1 MLPPDSLCF
10 SHNDSANHKFLIRC
24 MYYHCPRSS
33 FKRLSKHC
41 MHDTFN
47 LLWLFV
53 LRWAKLD
60 WQIKPHT
67 KIFGKSYDNLT
78 PLFPGLPPHFKKFC
92 HLNHSDFDTII
103 LTIISIF
110 VRCRHYNY
118 PQSSFKRLSKHCM
131 HDTFNLVWL
140 FVLRWAKL
148 NWQIKPH
155 TKLFWQKLRQ
165 SHTSISGPPA
175 SL

>member
-118 PQSSFKRLSKHCM
+118 LQSSFKWLSKRCM
-131 HDTFNLVWL
+131 NDTYDLLWL
-140 FVLRWAKL
+140 FQPRRPKL
-148 NWQIKPH
+148 EWQIQPG
-155 TKLFWQKLRQ
+155 TKLL
-165 SHTSISGPPA
+165 S
-175 SL
+175 